1 MYGAWE
7 TDNDNENTTTKLEWD
22 RENARNKM
30 KIGLL
35 NAVQAAN

>member
-1 MYGAWE
+1 MTMTTIEQQSANNNNATKSMYG
-7 TDNDNENTTTKLEWD
+7 LS
-22 RENARNKM
+22 ARNKM